1 MDGMTSN
8 IEPNAALID
17 LAPDAALIVIDVQTG
32 FDDPY
37 WGRRA
42 NPAAEANIGRL
53 IAGWTATD
61 RPVVRVRH
69 SSRVAGSPLAAQAAG
84 YAYKPVVAGVEPALE
99 VVKSVHSSFHGSPDL
114 HAWLTG
120 SGIRQV
126 VICGIQ
132 TNRCCETTARL
143 AGDLGYDVLFALDAT
158 YTFDEGGLSAEQI
171 MAVTAVNLHGHFG
184 RVVDTEMLMSQ
195 VGGAAAGAA
204 AGPPA
209 A

>member
-1 MDGMTSN
+1 MDAMTSHL
-8 IEPNAALID
+8 EPN
-17 LAPDAALIVIDVQTG
+17 AALIVIDVQTG

-37 WGRRA
+37 WGRRS
-42 NPAAEANIGRL
+42 NPAAEENIGRL
-53 IAGWTATD
+53 ISAWTATD

-69 SSRVAGSPLAAQAAG
+69 ASRAPGSPLAAQAPG
-84 YAYKPVVAGVEPALE
+84 HAYKSVVADVEPALE

-143 AGDLGYDVLFALDAT
+143 AGDLGYDMLYALDAT
-158 YTFDEGGLSAEQI
+158 YTFDEGDLTAEQI
-171 MAVTAVNLHGHFG
+171 MAVTAVNLQGHFG
-184 RVVDTEMLMSQ
+184 RVVDTDEVISL
-195 VGGAAAGAA
+195 VGGLVIG
-204 AGPPA
+204 
-209 A
+209 

>member
-1 MDGMTSN
+1 MTRHL
-8 IEPNAALID
+8 EPN
-17 LAPDAALIVIDVQTG
+17 AALIVIDVQTG
-32 FDDPY
+32 FDDPS

-53 IAGWTATD
+53 LSAWTATG

-69 SSRVAGSPLAAQAAG
+69 ASRAPGSPLAAQAPG
-84 YAYKPVVAGVEPALE
+84 HAYKPVVADVTPALE

-114 HAWLTG
+114 HAWLAG
-120 SGIRQV
+120 AGIHQV

-158 YTFDEGGLSAEQI
+158 YTFDEDGLSAEQL
-171 MAVTAVNLHGHFG
+171 MTATAVNIDGHFG
-184 RVVDTEMLMSQ
+184 RVAGTDEVLSASGEL
-195 VGGAAAGAA
+195 AAGTP
-204 AGPPA
+204 AG
-209 A
+209 